1 MNNIFDIAGLVSP
14 VADSIGIGQVWRN
27 MVVERTAQSCALA
40 ALQAA
45 GKGHSDLIDL
55 ADRCFD
61 HCFDHY
67 FEHCFDHC
75 FDHCIDHCFDHR
87 FDYCFD
93 HLHWPL
99 H

>member
-45 GKGHSDLIDL
+45 GKGHGDLIDL

-61 HCFDHY
+61 HCEAEANIRTAF
-67 FEHCFDHC
+67 
-75 FDHCIDHCFDHR
+75 IDARNIVARMQHR
-87 FDYCFD
+87 ENSDEA
-93 HLHWPL
+93 
-99 H
+99 